1 MDFQAIFCS
10 KNREIYGRFHGE
22 SGLAGIASSIS
33 PLYFKVRQLKEV
45 MSTEQPCDRAYEF
58 GDGLFDLHEYPRGFP
73 RPMKHSWPFNDQVI
87 VYVRYVGPGLLI
99 GQAWQEGAALEQVP
113 RKLFSEI
120 LMVKDYASQVKRQ

>member
-1 MDFQAIFCS
+1 
-10 KNREIYGRFHGE
+10 
-22 SGLAGIASSIS
+22 
-33 PLYFKVRQLKEV
+33 

>member
-1 MDFQAIFCS
+1 MSWFYPLPGSGSFQCVFPALFHVLHVLYLFEFVVFKLFIAITNIS
-10 KNREIYGRFHGE
+10 LY
-22 SGLAGIASSIS
+22 IA
-33 PLYFKVRQLKEV
+33 V
-45 MSTEQPCDRAYEF
+45 
-58 GDGLFDLHEYPRGFP
+58 
-73 RPMKHSWPFNDQVI
+73 KHSWPFNDQVI